1 MKIIKLKGVHY
12 LSYKGIT
19 LTMNQPYVEATEDNL
34 EKLSDYLKLGF
45 VEVKELDEDVD
56 KVNEYKA
63 TDLSMEEKMFEDSND
78 CLENEI
84 VRFPSLEELEAMNKK
99 ELMTVLDKYK
109 IKYKP
114 AMKKE
119 ELIKLI
125 LDQEW

>member
-56 KVNEYKA
+56 KVNEYEA

-84 VRFPSLEELEAMNKK
+84 VRFPSLEELETMNKK
-99 ELMTVLDKYK
+99 ELMAVLDKYK

-125 LDQEW
+125 LD

>member
-56 KVNEYKA
+56 KVNEYEA

-99 ELMTVLDKYK
+99 ELMAVLDKYK

-114 AMKKE
+114 SMKKE

-125 LDQEW
+125 LD

>member
-56 KVNEYKA
+56 KVNEYEA

-99 ELMTVLDKYK
+99 ELMAVLDKYK

-125 LDQEW
+125 LD

>member
-45 VEVKELDEDVD
+45 VEVKELDENVD
-56 KVNEYKA
+56 KVNEYEA

-99 ELMTVLDKYK
+99 ELMAVLDKYK
-109 IKYKP
+109 IKYKQ

-125 LDQEW
+125 LD

>member
-56 KVNEYKA
+56 KVNEYEA

-99 ELMTVLDKYK
+99 ELMAVLDKYK
-109 IKYKP
+109 IKYKQ

-125 LDQEW
+125 LD

>member
-19 LTMNQPYVEATEDNL
+19 LTMNQPYVEATEENL

-45 VEVKELDEDVD
+45 VEIKELDEDVD
-56 KVNEYKA
+56 KVNEYKS

-99 ELMTVLDKYK
+99 ELMAVLDQYK
-109 IKYKP
+109 IKYKQ

-125 LDQEW
+125 LD

>member
-45 VEVKELDEDVD
+45 VEIKELDEDVD
-56 KVNEYKA
+56 KVNEYEA

-99 ELMTVLDKYK
+99 ELMAVLDKYK
-109 IKYKP
+109 IKY

-125 LDQEW
+125 LD

>member
-19 LTMNQPYVEATEDNL
+19 LTMNQPYVEATEENL

-45 VEVKELDEDVD
+45 VEIKELDEDVD
-56 KVNEYKA
+56 KVNEYKS

-99 ELMTVLDKYK
+99 ELMAVLDKYK
-109 IKYKP
+109 IKYKQ

-125 LDQEW
+125 LD

>member
-19 LTMNQPYVEATEDNL
+19 LTMNQPYVEATEENL

-45 VEVKELDEDVD
+45 VEIKELDEDVD
-56 KVNEYKA
+56 KVNEYKP
-63 TDLSMEEKMFEDSND
+63 TDLSMEEKMFDDSND

-99 ELMTVLDKYK
+99 ELMAVLDKYK
-109 IKYKP
+109 IKYKQ

-125 LDQEW
+125 LD